1 VSYLKGTFA
10 FAAVLWGG
18 LFAFAYAAAP
28 KSCQWGQNAYFFAGI
43 CALLVLMAA
52 PLLAP
57 LGLAFWKR
65 ALLSL
70 CFGGLTAGIWLGGLF
85 AANFKLLCRLF

>member
-1 VSYLKGTFA
+1 MSKLKWTLF
-10 FAAVLWGG
+10 FAAVVWSG

-28 KSCQWGQNAYFFAGI
+28 KSCQWEQNAYFFAGI
-43 CALLVLMAA
+43 ATLLVLMAT
-52 PLLAP
+52 PWLAP

-70 CFGGLTAGIWLGGLF
+70 CSGVLTAGIWLGGLF
-85 AANFKLLCRLF
+85 AANFQLLCRLF